1 MKIHKTIMKSGGIQI
16 ILLVAFILIVWLI
29 GTLTDF
35 EPGRG
40 TLIFWGIIFSIIPAV
55 FWLSFFYQKDRLEP
69 EPKHYVIGVFLLGAF
84 LAYSIGIPVV
94 KRVFNVSDW
103 LYQTNWGYILGS
115 IFVIGIIHE
124 FLIYV
129 AVRYTVYPSSEF
141 DEWIDGIIYATAA
154 GLGFATMLNIYLV
167 VDMGGAQL
175 LISAI
180 YCVIN
185 ALAYASFA
193 AVIGYCLA
201 KAKFRENVGQ
211 GLIIL
216 GILIAAVLNGL
227 FFLVQRLVIVSGMQY
242 NPWKGFVAGIV
253 LVAVIF
259 TIVEVLMRRSV
270 ALEAAKASP
279 QKKEAK

>member
-1 MKIHKTIMKSGGIQI
+1 MKVHKTIMKSGGIQI
-16 ILLVAFILIVWLI
+16 ISLIVFIFIVWLI
-29 GTLTDF
+29 GRLIDVQP
-35 EPGRG
+35 ERG
-40 TLIFWGIIFSIIPAV
+40 ALIFWGIIFSIIPAV
-55 FWLSFFYQKDRLEP
+55 FWLSFFYQRDRLEP

-94 KRVFNVSDW
+94 KNVFKVSDW
-103 LYQTNWGYILGS
+103 LYQTNWAYILGS

-167 VDMGGAQL
+167 IDLGGAQL

-185 ALAYASFA
+185 SLAYASFA

-211 GLIIL
+211 GLIVL

-227 FFLVQRLVIVSGMQY
+227 FFFVQRLVMMSGMQY

-253 LVAVIF
+253 IVAVIF

-270 ALEAAKASP
+270 VHEAAQASP